1 MPFLIKERRKNMSN
15 ENTQSKNPLTEGAIY
30 KPLIKFMLPV
40 MLAVF
45 LQAMYSAVDLIVIG
59 HLLPDNEVQM
69 ATSAVGTG
77 SMIMLLLTY
86 VITGL
91 SMGAIVVLGR
101 YIGAGDREN
110 AGKTVGST
118 ICIFLI
124 LAVAMTI
131 IMEIFAPV
139 FAKSM
144 QAPSVPLTVLY
155 IRICSAGLLAITAY
169 NVISGL
175 FRGMGNSKLP
185 LIFVAIACLANIVL
199 DLVTVGVFHMGV
211 TGVASSTIFAQLI
224 SVVISVLAIRKMNL
238 PFEFGMSYVKLWKGI
253 TGQIMKSGIP
263 LALQD
268 FLTNMSFVVIN
279 AVANGLG
286 SDPAKWAAIA
296 AGYSVDNKITAF
308 LMIVPSAFLQ
318 SMAVFTAQN
327 YGAGR
332 KDRISKALRYMVAT
346 TCVAGLVLACI
357 TIFGGG
363 ILASVFTSDKEA
375 ITYASMYL
383 KGFSLDCLFG
393 SLLLMLLGFFN
404 GMGHSNFVMIQ
415 GLVSAFIIRIPV
427 VLAIGNMQTAN
438 LTMLG
443 AGCASATCGALILCV
458 IYYFAKVRK
467 ELN

>member
-1 MPFLIKERRKNMSN
+1 MPFLRFREENIVKN
-15 ENTQSKNPLTEGAIY
+15 ENMKNPLTEGAIY
-30 KPLIKFMLPV
+30 KPLIQFMLPV

-59 HLLPDNEVQM
+59 HLLPSGEVQM

-77 SMIMLLLTY
+77 SMVMLLLTY

-101 YIGAGDREN
+101 FIGAGDREN
-110 AGKTVGST
+110 AGKTVGAT
-118 ICIFLI
+118 IWIFLI
-124 LAVAMTI
+124 LAVAMTV
-131 IMEIFAPV
+131 IMEIFAPT
-139 FAKSM
+139 FAKAM

-155 IRICSAGLLAITAY
+155 IRICSAGLIAITAY

-175 FRGMGNSKLP
+175 FRGIGNSKLP

-211 TGVASSTIFAQLI
+211 AGVAFSTVFAQLI
-224 SVVISVLAIRKMNL
+224 SVVISVVAIRKMEL
-238 PFEFGMSYVKLWKGI
+238 PFEFGRRYVRLWKGI
-253 TGQIMKSGIP
+253 TGQIMKAGIP

-286 SDPAKWAAIA
+286 SDPTKWAAIA

-332 KDRISKALRYMVAT
+332 KDRIAKALRYMVVT
-346 TCVAGLVLACI
+346 TCVTGVVLACLA
-357 TIFGGG
+357 IFGGST
-363 ILASVFTSDKEA
+363 LASIFTSDQEA
-375 ITYASMYL
+375 IAYAAMYL
-383 KGFSLDCLFG
+383 KGFSLDCLCG

-415 GLVSAFIIRIPV
+415 GLVGAFLIRIPV
-427 VLAIGNMQTAN
+427 VLAIGTMEAAN

-443 AGCASATCGALILCV
+443 VGCASATCGALILCL
-458 IYYFAKVRK
+458 IYYWAKVRK
-467 ELN
+467 ELK

>member
-1 MPFLIKERRKNMSN
+1 MPFLMERRENMSN
-15 ENTQSKNPLTEGAIY
+15 KNTQSKNPLTEGAIY
-30 KPLIKFMLPV
+30 KPLLKFMFPV

-59 HLLPDNEVQM
+59 HLLPDSEVQM

-86 VITGL
+86 LITGL

-101 YIGAGDREN
+101 YIGAGDQKN

-124 LAVAMTI
+124 LAVALTI

-139 FAKSM
+139 FAKAM
-144 QAPSVPLTVLY
+144 QAPSVSLTVLY

-175 FRGMGNSKLP
+175 FRGIGNSKLP

-199 DLVTVGVFHMGV
+199 DLLTVGVFHMGV
-211 TGVASSTIFAQLI
+211 AGVAFSTIFAQFI
-224 SVVISVLAIRKMNL
+224 SVMISITAIRKMEL
-238 PFEFGMSYVKLWKGI
+238 PFAFEMSYVKLWKGI
-253 TGQIMKSGIP
+253 TGQIMKAGIP

-286 SDPAKWAAIA
+286 SDPAKWTAIA

-346 TCVAGLVLACI
+346 TCVTGLVLACI
-357 TIFGGG
+357 TIFGGS

-375 ITYASMYL
+375 IAYAAMYL

-415 GLVSAFIIRIPV
+415 GLVGAFIIRIPV

>member
-1 MPFLIKERRKNMSN
+1 MNQQN
-15 ENTQSKNPLTEGAIY
+15 KNPLTEGAIY

-59 HLLPDNEVQM
+59 HLLPDNEVQL

-77 SMIMLLLTY
+77 SMIMVLLTY

-101 YIGAGDREN
+101 YIGAGDKES
-110 AGKTVGST
+110 AGKTVGAT
-118 ICIFLI
+118 ICIF
-124 LAVAMTI
+124 AVFAIALTV

-139 FAKSM
+139 FAKAM
-144 QAPSVPLTVLY
+144 NAPSVSLTVLY
-155 IRICSAGLLAITAY
+155 IRICSAGIIAITAY
-169 NVISGL
+169 NVVSGL
-175 FRGMGNSKLP
+175 FRGIGNSKLP
-185 LIFVAIACLANIVL
+185 LIFVLIACVANIVL

-211 TGVASSTIFAQLI
+211 AGVAFSTIFAQFI
-224 SVVISVLAIRKMNL
+224 SVVFSIVAIQKMKL
-238 PFEFGMSYVKLWKGI
+238 PFAFGKGYVKLWKGI
-253 TGQIMKSGIP
+253 TGEIMKSGIP

-268 FLTNMSFVVIN
+268 FLTNLSFVVIN

-286 SDPAKWAAIA
+286 ADPTKWAAIA

-327 YGAGR
+327 YGAEK
-332 KDRISKALRYMVAT
+332 KDRIGKALKYMVAT
-346 TCVAGLVLACI
+346 TLATGIVLACL
-357 TIFGGG
+357 TIFGGKG
-363 ILASVFTSDKEA
+363 LASIFTGDGEA
-375 ITYASMYL
+375 IEYAAMYL

-393 SLLLMLLGFFN
+393 SLLLMMLGFFN
-404 GMGHSNFVMIQ
+404 GMGLSNFVMIQ
-415 GLVSAFIIRIPV
+415 GLVGAFLIRIPV
-427 VLAIGNMQTAN
+427 VLAIGNMGNAN

-443 AGCASATCGALILCV
+443 VGCASATCGALILCV
-458 IYYFAKVRK
+458 VYYFVKVRR
-467 ELN
+467 ELRQ

>member
-1 MPFLIKERRKNMSN
+1 MSN
-15 ENTQSKNPLTEGAIY
+15 QNTQPQNPLTEGAIY

-40 MLAVF
+40 MFAVF

-101 YIGAGDREN
+101 YIGAEAKEN

-118 ICIFLI
+118 ICIFFI
-124 LAVAMTI
+124 LAVAMTV
-131 IMEIFAPV
+131 IMEIFAPA
-139 FAKSM
+139 FAKAM

-175 FRGMGNSKLP
+175 FRGIGNSKLP
-185 LIFVAIACLANIVL
+185 LIFVAIACFANIVL
-199 DLVTVGVFHMGV
+199 DLVTVGIFHI
-211 TGVASSTIFAQLI
+211 GVAGVAFSTIFAQLI
-224 SVVISVLAIRKMNL
+224 SVIISVAAIKKMTL
-238 PFEFGMSYVKLWKGI
+238 PFEFGMRYVRLWKGI
-253 TGQIMKSGIP
+253 TKQIMKAGIP

-286 SDPAKWAAIA
+286 SDASKWSAIA

-327 YGAGR
+327 CGAGR
-332 KDRISKALRYMVAT
+332 KDRINKALRYMVST
-346 TCVAGLVLACI
+346 TCVTGVALACL
-357 TIFGGG
+357 TIFGGSA
-363 ILASVFTSDKEA
+363 LASIFTSDQEA
-375 ITYASMYL
+375 IIYAAMYL

-415 GLVSAFIIRIPV
+415 GLVGAFIIRIPV
-427 VLAIGNMQTAN
+427 VLTIGTMENAN

-443 AGCASATCGALILCV
+443 AGCASATCGALILCI
-458 IYYFAKVRK
+458 IYYWVKVRK
-467 ELN
+467 ELK